1 MGLREQGYV
10 RAVCWLAPSLSLV
23 ATIDRRCRARI
34 PLPVWFLVYCG
45 LPPCLPFSTA
55 APPACSPCAG
65 LRAHSPLPACPTK
78 SHLAFSR
85 SQRGLFI
92 LANFVAMELTFVVS
106 ISRTVQFWCRDCSFL
121 QTL

>member
-45 LPPCLPFSTA
+45 LPPCLPLSTA
-55 APPACSPCAG
+55 APSACSPCAG
-65 LRAHSPLPACPTK
+65 LRARSPLPRLRVPLLAQPHYSAPQPQTAPRGLLSLSCIPSRAC
-78 SHLAFSR
+78 AR
-85 SQRGLFI
+85 VRGLFK
-92 LANFVAMELTFVVS
+92 
-106 ISRTVQFWCRDCSFL
+106 CD
-121 QTL
+121 